1 MLNTMMN
8 YKRLLTALI
17 GLTLTIPMMV
27 GAEVYI
33 TQDEFLAQRF
43 NHVNSEQ
50 KPKVKTLW
58 LDESLQ
64 DSISSILG
72 HPYPKLRLRYWKL
85 GKQTVWFLD
94 EIGKERPITFGVSV
108 IDNRI
113 DKIEVVEFRESRGYE
128 IHMET
133 FSRQF
138 DDLSLTE
145 NNKLSGHIDGI
156 TGATMSVSAMKKIAR
171 VGLRLHKLVSEES

>member
-1 MLNTMMN
+1 MMKN
-8 YKRLLTALI
+8 KRLITILLGLAVFISMTAN
-17 GLTLTIPMMV
+17 
-27 GAEVYI
+27 AQVYI
-33 TQDEFLAQRF
+33 TQQEFLAQRF
-43 NHVNSEQ
+43 EHVKSDQ
-50 KPKVKTLW
+50 KPKVETLW
-58 LDESLQ
+58 LDQSLQ
-64 DSISSILG
+64 DSLTGILG

-85 GKQTVWFLD
+85 DNQTVWFLD

-108 IDNRI
+108 IENRI
-113 DKIEVVEFRESRGYE
+113 DKIEVIEFRESRGYE

-145 NNKLSGHIDGI
+145 DNDLNGHIDGI

-171 VGLRLHKLVSEES
+171 AGLLLHRLTTEG

>member
-1 MLNTMMN
+1 MMN
-8 YKRLLTALI
+8 YRRLLTVLF
-17 GLTLTIPMMV
+17 GLTLTIPVMV
-27 GAEVYI
+27 GAQVYL
-33 TQDEFLAQRF
+33 TKDEFLAQRF
-43 NHVNSEQ
+43 ENVKSDP
-50 KPKVKTLW
+50 KPTIKTLW
-58 LDESLQ
+58 LDQSLQ
-64 DSISSILG
+64 DSLTSILG

-85 GKQTVWFLD
+85 DNQTVWFLD

-113 DKIEVVEFRESRGYE
+113 DKIEVIEFRESRGYE

-145 NNKLSGHIDGI
+145 DNDLNGHIDGI

-171 VGLRLHKLVSEES
+171 VGLLLHKLVSEES